1 MVHVL
6 KRTMVLDI
14 SDLLATLGR
23 FEIAKAV
30 DDLYCEDFVVKSV
43 QFMPGKRQFL
53 MHQKLRTQLNSLC
66 KPPSMVSPVE

>member
-14 SDLLATLGR
+14 SDLPAMLGR
-23 FEIAKAV
+23 FEIAKTV
-30 DDLYCEDFVVKSV
+30 DDRYCEDFFVKSV

-53 MHQKLRTQLNSLC
+53 MHQKL
-66 KPPSMVSPVE
+66 